1 MVEKNP
7 CMLSLSKHSK
17 PFFSNLLGLQRFLLG
32 GQMAQKP
39 SLSAF
44 VILAVFIGCAPLFA
58 QSQPYFQGK
67 TIMLIQGREPG
78 GTGALRAQA
87 AIPFLRKYL
96 PGEPIIVTQFMPGG
110 GGRKASNYI
119 YHNAKPDGLTFGNV
133 GSGLIAN
140 AVLGSTGVE
149 YDIDKFVYLGAANS
163 TAQYVFGTWSKLG
176 LDNLDKL
183 RARSGL
189 RIGAQTVGH
198 DIYINGRLFSWLLG
212 LRDPKFVTGYSG
224 PEVDLAMSRGEI
236 DGRANIPDT
245 ILQRSPEFIEKK
257 LVNYHA
263 IIQIP
268 KEDRH
273 PHPLFNKLPELETFA
288 RADRERK
295 IMTMFRTFRLVGSPY
310 ILPPGTPAEIANQY
324 REAMRK
330 TFKDPAFIKEF
341 KKLTAD
347 DATPLLPEAQ
357 EKAIR
362 DIPRDPE
369 VIALFNK
376 LAGAEP
382 LPPR

>member
-1 MVEKNP
+1 MALK
-7 CMLSLSKHSK
+7 LSMAA
-17 PFFSNLLGLQRFLLG
+17 LGI
-32 GQMAQKP
+32 
-39 SLSAF
+39 LSAL
-44 VILAVFIGCAPLFA
+44 VGSAPLLA
-58 QSQPYFQGK
+58 QTTPYFQGK
-67 TIMLIQGREPG
+67 TILLVQGREPG

-110 GGRKASNYI
+110 GGRKAANYI
-119 YHNAKPDGLTFGNV
+119 YHSAKPDGLMFANV

-140 AVLGSTGVE
+140 AVLGSTGVD

-163 TAQYVFGTWSKLG
+163 TAQYVFGTWGKLG
-176 LDNLDKL
+176 IDSIDKL
-183 RARSGL
+183 RARPGL

-212 LRDPKFVTGYSG
+212 LKDPKFVTGYSG
-224 PEVDLAMSRGEI
+224 PEVDLAMTRGEL

-268 KEDRH
+268 QDDRH
-273 PHPLFNKLPELETFA
+273 PHPLFNKLPELESFA
-288 RADRERK
+288 KSDRERK
-295 IMTMFRTFRLVGSPY
+295 IMIMFRTFRLVGSPY
-310 ILPPGTPAEIANQY
+310 VLPPGTPPEIANQY
-324 REAMRK
+324 REAMRR
-330 TFKDPAFIKEF
+330 TFKDPAFLKEF

-362 DIPRDPE
+362 DIPRDAE
-369 VIALFNK
+369 VIAQFNK
-376 LAGAEP
+376 LAGSEP
-382 LPPR
+382 LPAR